1 MSHEKKKCCARDC
14 FKAFESIYFREVIN
28 KRQVHCQTK
37 IFHLVQI
44 MMFAKDGTMTQFLEQ
59 ASQTLGI
66 TAKRAFLASGDQPEV
81 GLYVSFFDQNFS
93 V

>member
-1 MSHEKKKCCARDC
+1 
-14 FKAFESIYFREVIN
+14 
-28 KRQVHCQTK
+28 
-37 IFHLVQI
+37 